1 MAPDPRHA
9 PLFEPIRVGNKLF
22 RNRFYVAP
30 HCSGLGVEYPGAQ
43 AYLRGMRAEGGWAAV
58 NTEYCAVDAE
68 SDDAP
73 WVQARLIDQR
83 DQANL
88 RLMVERV
95 HQFNALAG
103 VQLVYMGADHTG
115 FVTRLPAGGPSQVTS
130 AMSGHSCYALDKRD
144 IRRIQRSYV
153 DAAIRARD
161 IGFDL
166 VQIAAREG
174 FSLPLQFLWKYWNHR
189 TDEYGG
195 SIENRTRFWRET
207 IEQVREAVGDDC
219 AIVAG
224 FCLDSFNDESDR
236 AFKVS
241 DDGIAVVELLDDM
254 VDLWDMQVGHLEDDV
269 SSSRFFEPF
278 WQRSYIE
285 QVRPYAKKPIAAVG
299 RFTDPELMAK
309 AIKDGVIDIIG
320 AARPAIADPFIPTK
334 IFEGRGDDI
343 RECIGCNICVSRF
356 NNGGGRIVCTQNATV
371 GEEYR
376 RGWHP
381 ERFNESEMAEEPI
394 LIIGAGP
401 AGMECARV
409 LGERGFANVHLV
421 ERDDHIGGHVNWISE
436 LPGLRTWRRVVEY
449 RESQLRKLENVA
461 VLTGRNLSANDV
473 LDYGASTVIVATGA
487 EWDPLGANLITHAP
501 IPGADADFVYTPE
514 QIMLDGIEVPGDR
527 VLVYDCDGYF
537 MGSSL
542 AEKLASEG
550 KTVTLVSPSDQIGS
564 YLFFTDEGG
573 HVHHNLLKLDVEL
586 VPSHVVTSIER
597 GLVRGHN
604 SYHSGKVSEWHVDS
618 IVLVTQRLSRST
630 LYDELTV
637 SPELL
642 EENGITRVL
651 RIGDCLEPRV
661 IAESVFDGHRLARE
675 IDTSDPAVP
684 LPFIREQ
691 RILGWDADA
700 YDSELTHTLPLEVS
714 SQTTATVQSR
724 HDRCADAFNSIRHG

>member
-1 MAPDPRHA
+1 MSTDPRHA
-9 PLFEPIRVGNKLF
+9 PLFEPITVGPKTF

-73 WVQARLIDQR
+73 WVQARLIDRR
-83 DQANL
+83 DEANL
-88 RLMVERV
+88 SLMVDRV
-95 HQFNALAG
+95 HEFGALAG
-103 VQLVYMGADHTG
+103 VQLVYMGPDHTG
-115 FVTRLPAGGPSQVTS
+115 FVTRLPAGGPSQMTS
-130 AMSGHSCYALDKRD
+130 AMSGHSCYALDKND

-161 IGFDL
+161 LGFDL
-166 VQIAAREG
+166 VQVAAREG
-174 FSLPLQFLWKYWNHR
+174 FSLPLQFLWRYWNHR

-207 IEQVREAVGDDC
+207 IEQVREAVGTDC

-224 FCLDSFNDESDR
+224 LCLDQFSDDSEQ
-236 AFKVS
+236 AFKVA
-241 DDGIAVVELLDDM
+241 DDGVAVVELLDGL

-285 QVRPYAKKPIAAVG
+285 QVRPYATKPIAAVG
-299 RFTDPELMAK
+299 RFTDPELMAR
-309 AIKDGVIDIIG
+309 AVKDGVIDIIG

-334 IFEGRGDDI
+334 IREGRADDI

-381 ERFNESEMAEEPI
+381 ERFNPSERAEDAI
-394 LIIGAGP
+394 LIVGAGP

-421 ERDDHIGGHVNWISE
+421 ERETGIGGHVNWVSQ
-436 LPGLRTWRRVVEY
+436 LPGLRTWRRLVEY
-449 RESQLRKLENVA
+449 REAQLAKLNNVT
-461 VLTGRNLSANDV
+461 VLTGTSMGVDDV
-473 LDYGASTVIVATGA
+473 LEYGAQTVVVATGA
-487 EWDPLGANLITHAP
+487 DWDGSGTSPETHAP
-501 IPGADADFVYTPE
+501 LRGAAEHPELVFTPE
-514 QIMLDGIEVPGDR
+514 DLMVRACEVPGDS

-537 MGSSL
+537 MGSSI
-542 AEKLASEG
+542 AEKLAMDG
-550 KTVTLVSPSDQIGS
+550 KQVTLVSPADQIGS

-573 HVHHNLLKLDVEL
+573 HAMHALLELGVTL
-586 VPSHVVTSIER
+586 VPSHVVTS
-597 GLVRGHN
+597 VRPGMITGHH
-604 SYHSGKVSEWHVDS
+604 SYHPGREMSWSADS
-618 IVLVTQRLSRST
+618 IVLVTQRRSRND
-630 LYDELTV
+630 LYERLTAD
-637 SPELL
+637 PEALRAHDV
-642 EENGITRVL
+642 ERVL
-651 RIGDCLEPRV
+651 RIGDCVEPRV

-675 IDTSDPAVP
+675 IDSPNPAEP

-691 RILGWDADA
+691 RILGWHEED
-700 YDSELTHTLPLEVS
+700 YDGELRGLIPLTPVSRPRPEV
-714 SQTTATVQSR
+714 APR
-724 HDRCADAFNSIRHG
+724 

>member
-1 MAPDPRHA
+1 MSTDPRHLA
-9 PLFEPIRVGNKLF
+9 LFEPIQVGPKTF

-73 WVQARLIDQR
+73 WVQARLIDRR

-95 HQFNALAG
+95 HEFGALAG
-103 VQLVYMGADHTG
+103 VQLVYMGPDHTG
-115 FVTRLPAGGPSQVTS
+115 FVSRLPAGGPSQVTS

-144 IRRIQRSYV
+144 IRRIQRAYV
-153 DAAIRARD
+153 DAAVRARD

-166 VQIAAREG
+166 VQVAAREG
-174 FSLPLQFLWKYWNHR
+174 FSLPLQFLWRYWNHR

-207 IEQVREAVGDDC
+207 IEQVREAVGEDC

-224 FCLDSFNDESDR
+224 FCLDSFNDESER
-236 AFKVS
+236 AFKVNE
-241 DDGIAVVELLDDM
+241 DGIAVVELIDDL

-299 RFTDPELMAK
+299 RFTDPELMAR
-309 AIKDGVIDIIG
+309 AIGDGVIDIVG
-320 AARPAIADPFIPTK
+320 AARPAISDPFIPTK
-334 IFEGRGDDI
+334 IREGRGDDI

-381 ERFNESEMAEEPI
+381 ERFNDSERAEDPI
-394 LIIGAGP
+394 LIVGAGP

-409 LGERGFANVHLV
+409 LGERGFLNVHLV
-421 ERDDHIGGHVNWISE
+421 ERETEIGGHVNWVSQ

-449 RESQLRKLENVA
+449 REAQLAKLGNIT
-461 VLTGRNLSANDV
+461 VLTNQPMSVEDIVG
-473 LDYGASTVIVATGA
+473 YGAQTVVIATGA
-487 EWDPLGANLITHAP
+487 AWDVTGTSPLTHVPITGA
-501 IPGADADFVYTPE
+501 ADHPEMVLTPE
-514 QIMLDGIEVPGDR
+514 AIMIEGRSTGESV
-527 VLVYDCDGYF
+527 VVYDCDGYY
-537 MGSSL
+537 MGSSI
-542 AEKLASEG
+542 AEKLAMEG
-550 KTVTLVSPSDQIGS
+550 KKVFLVCPADQMGS

-573 HVHHNLLKLDVEL
+573 HVMHTLLELGVE
-586 VPSHVVTSIER
+586 VVTSHVVTS
-597 GLVRGHN
+597 VRPGFVEGHH
-604 SYHSGKVSEWHVDS
+604 SYHPGRTTTWAADS
-618 IVLVTQRLSRST
+618 IVLVTQRRSRST
-630 LYDELTV
+630 LYEELNSDPARLAANDIRQV
-637 SPELL
+637 F
-642 EENGITRVL
+642 

-675 IDTSDPAVP
+675 IDAPDPSTP

-691 RILGWDADA
+691 RILGWSEED
-700 YDSELTHTLPLEVS
+700 YDHELVHPRLPITPVSRTSTL
-714 SQTTATVQSR
+714 
-724 HDRCADAFNSIRHG
+724 

>member
-1 MAPDPRHA
+1 MSTDQRHA
-9 PLFEPIRVGNKLF
+9 PLFEPIQVGPKTF

-73 WVQARLIDQR
+73 WVQARLIDRR
-83 DQANL
+83 DEANL

-95 HQFNALAG
+95 HEFDALAG

-144 IRRIQRSYV
+144 IRRIQKSYV
-153 DAAIRARD
+153 DAAVRARD
-161 IGFDL
+161 VGFDL
-166 VQIAAREG
+166 VQVAAREG
-174 FSLPLQFLWKYWNHR
+174 FSLPLQFLWRYWNHR

-219 AIVAG
+219 AIVGG
-224 FCLDSFNDESDR
+224 FCLDSFNDESER
-236 AFKVS
+236 AFKVNE
-241 DDGIAVVELLDDM
+241 DGVAVVELLDDL

-285 QVRPYAKKPIAAVG
+285 QVRPYAKKPIVAVG

-309 AIKDGVIDIIG
+309 AVKDGVIDIIG

-334 IFEGRGDDI
+334 IKEGRGDDI

-381 ERFNESEMAEEPI
+381 ERFNTPDEVKKPI
-394 LIIGAGP
+394 LVVGAGP

-409 LGERGFANVHLV
+409 LGERGFENVHLV
-421 ERDDHIGGHVNWISE
+421 EAAPEIGGHVNWVSR
-436 LPGLRTWRRVVEY
+436 LPGLLTWRRVVEY
-449 RESQLRKLENVA
+449 RESQLAKLDNVTVITNQA
-461 VLTGRNLSANDV
+461 MGVEDV
-473 LDYGASTVIVATGA
+473 LEYGAETVVVATGA
-487 EWDPLGANLITHAP
+487 TWDPTGTNPITHVP
-501 IPGADADFVYTPE
+501 IDGVEEYHEMVFTPE
-514 QIMLDGIEVPGDR
+514 SIMVDNREVPGES
-527 VLVYDCDGYF
+527 VVVYDCDGYY
-537 MGSSL
+537 MGSSI
-542 AEKLASEG
+542 AEKLALDG
-550 KTVTLVSPSDQIGS
+550 KQVTLICPADQVGS

-573 HVHHNLLKLDVEL
+573 HVMHSLLSLGVDI
-586 VPSHVVTSIER
+586 VPSHVVASIRHGEV
-597 GLVRGHN
+597 LGHH
-604 SYHSGKVSEWHVDS
+604 SYHAERTRTWAADS
-618 IVLVTQRLSRST
+618 VVLVTQRRSRT
-630 LYDELTV
+630 DLYSDLVEDIDRLRANDI
-637 SPELL
+637 EQ
-642 EENGITRVL
+642 VL
-651 RIGDCLEPRV
+651 RIGDCVEPRV

-675 IDTSDPAVP
+675 IDGPDPAVP

-691 RILGWDADA
+691 RILGWREDD
-700 YDSELTHTLPLEVS
+700 YDNELTHKLLPLTPVS
-714 SQTTATVQSR
+714 RTAVTDPAR
-724 HDRCADAFNSIRHG
+724 

>member
-1 MAPDPRHA
+1 MSTDPRHA
-9 PLFEPIRVGNKLF
+9 PLFEPIQVGPKTF

-73 WVQARLIDQR
+73 WVQARLIDRR
-83 DQANL
+83 DEANL

-95 HQFNALAG
+95 HEFDALAG

-144 IRRIQRSYV
+144 IRRIQKAYV
-153 DAAIRARD
+153 DAAVRARD
-161 IGFDL
+161 VGFDL
-166 VQIAAREG
+166 VQVAAREG
-174 FSLPLQFLWKYWNHR
+174 FSLPLQFLWRYWNHR

-224 FCLDSFNDESDR
+224 FCLDSFNDESER
-236 AFKVS
+236 AFKVN
-241 DDGIAVVELLDDM
+241 DDGIAVVELLDDL

-285 QVRPYAKKPIAAVG
+285 QVRPYAKKPIVAVG
-299 RFTDPELMAK
+299 RFTDPELMAT
-309 AIKDGVIDIIG
+309 AVKDGVIDIIG

-334 IFEGRGDDI
+334 IKEGRGDDI

-381 ERFNESEMAEEPI
+381 ERFNAPEETEKPI
-394 LIIGAGP
+394 LVVGAGP

-409 LGERGFANVHLV
+409 LGERGFENVHLV
-421 ERDDHIGGHVNWISE
+421 EGRDEIGGHVNWVAQ
-436 LPGLRTWRRVVEY
+436 LPGLLTWRRVVEY
-449 RESQLRKLENVA
+449 RESQLAKLPNVTVITGRPMSA
-461 VLTGRNLSANDV
+461 ADVLEYGAETVVIATGSAWDPTGTNPVTHVPIDGAAEHPTMVLT
-473 LDYGASTVIVATGA
+473 
-487 EWDPLGANLITHAP
+487 
-501 IPGADADFVYTPE
+501 PE
-514 QIMLDGIEVPGDR
+514 MIMVERREVPGES
-527 VLVYDCDGYF
+527 VVVYDCDGYYT
-537 MGSSL
+537 GSSI
-542 AEKLASEG
+542 AEKLAIDG
-550 KTVTLVSPSDQIGS
+550 KKVTLVCPADQVGS
-564 YLFFTDEGG
+564 YLFHTDEGG
-573 HVHHNLLKLDVEL
+573 HVMHALLTLGVEI
-586 VPSHVVTSIER
+586 VASHVVTS
-597 GLVRGHN
+597 VRPGVVEGHH
-604 SYHSGKVSEWHVDS
+604 SYHAGRTASWAADAV
-618 IVLVTQRLSRST
+618 VLVTQRRSRND
-630 LYDELTV
+630 LYEELV
-637 SPELL
+637 SDPDRLAAHDVEQ
-642 EENGITRVL
+642 VF
-651 RIGDCLEPRV
+651 RIGDCVEPRV

-675 IDTSDPAVP
+675 IDAPDPAVP

-691 RILGWDADA
+691 RILGWREDD
-700 YDSELTHTLPLEVS
+700 YDRELTHPLLPLTPVS
-714 SQTTATVQSR
+714 RTSATEPAR
-724 HDRCADAFNSIRHG
+724 

>member
-1 MAPDPRHA
+1 MGP
-9 PLFEPIRVGNKLF
+9 KTF

-73 WVQARLIDQR
+73 WVQARLIDRR
-83 DQANL
+83 DEANL

-95 HQFNALAG
+95 HEFDALAG

-161 IGFDL
+161 VGFDL

-174 FSLPLQFLWKYWNHR
+174 FSLPLQFLWRYWNHR

-207 IEQVREAVGDDC
+207 IEQVRDAVGDDC

-224 FCLDSFNDESDR
+224 FCLDSFNDESER
-236 AFKVS
+236 AFKVNE
-241 DDGIAVVELLDDM
+241 DGIAVVELLDDL

-285 QVRPYAKKPIAAVG
+285 QVRPYARKPIAAVG
-299 RFTDPELMAK
+299 RFTDPELMAR
-309 AIKDGVIDIIG
+309 AVKDGVIDIIG

-376 RGWHP
+376 RAWHP
-381 ERFNESEMAEEPI
+381 ERFNGSERAEEPI
-394 LIIGAGP
+394 LIVGAGP

-409 LGERGFANVHLV
+409 LGERGFENVHLV
-421 ERDDHIGGHVNWISE
+421 EARPEIGGHVNWVSQ
-436 LPGLRTWRRVVEY
+436 LPDMRTWRRVVEY
-449 RESQLRKLENVA
+449 REAQLAKLGNVT
-461 VLTGRNLSANDV
+461 VLTNQPMTVNDI
-473 LDYGASTVIVATGA
+473 LEYGAQTVVIATGS
-487 EWDPLGANLITHAP
+487 EWDRTGTSPLTHVPLDGAEEN
-501 IPGADADFVYTPE
+501 PGMVHTPE
-514 QIMLDGIEVPGDR
+514 SIMVDKRPVEGDS
-527 VLVYDCDGYF
+527 VLVYDCDGYY
-537 MGSSL
+537 MGTSI
-542 AEKLASEG
+542 AQKLALDG
-550 KTVTLVSPSDQIGS
+550 KKVTLVCPSDQIGA
-564 YLFFTDEGG
+564 YLFHTDEGG
-573 HVHHNLLKLDVEL
+573 HVMHALLNLGVDL
-586 VPSHVVTSIER
+586 VPSHVVTSIEP
-597 GLVRGHN
+597 GKVTGHH
-604 SYHSGKVSEWHVDS
+604 SYHPGRTTTWSADS
-618 IVLVTQRLSRST
+618 IVLVTQRRSRND
-630 LYDELTV
+630 LYDALV
-637 SPELL
+637 ADPERLQANDI
-642 EENGITRVL
+642 EQVL

-675 IDTSDPAVP
+675 IDAPDPSVP

-691 RILGWDADA
+691 RILGWSEDD
-700 YDSELTHTLPLEVS
+700 YDGEIAGHLLPLVPVS
-714 SQTTATVQSR
+714 RTSTTGAR
-724 HDRCADAFNSIRHG
+724 